1 MTKGQDLPPLAEIV
15 LRPINSINSTAA
27 KFFARSCLYKIRM
40 VVHNPNDTVL
50 SLCAKKLL
58 CQ

>member
-1 MTKGQDLPPLAEIV
+1 MTKGQDLPPLAGIV
-15 LRPINSINSTAA
+15 LGFINSTAA
-27 KFFARSCLYKIRM
+27 KFFARSCLYEIRM

-50 SLCAKKLL
+50 SLCAKKML